1 MPRTKNI
8 SLDEAYQ
15 AYRQFVAA
23 HGYAPTTREFGATL
37 GIVHSAAH
45 HHLRQMEARK
55 LITRDQGKSRGTTL
69 RGDRPAPDTPR
80 AADLVA
86 LIAEAADDL
95 DELAEGWVHALDA
108 DELAAALRARAAGLR
123 AGLGGARVEA

>member
-95 DELAEGWVHALDA
+95 DELAAQATTVSAQDM
-108 DELAAALRARAAGLR
+108 AAALAARAAGLR
-123 AGLGGARVEA
+123 AGLGGV

>member
-86 LIAEAADDL
+86 LIAEAALDL
-95 DELAEGWVHALDA
+95 DELAAQATTVSAQDM
-108 DELAAALRARAAGLR
+108 AAGLRARAAGLR
-123 AGLGGARVEA
+123 AGLGGV

>member
-23 HGYAPTTREFGATL
+23 HGYAPTTREFADAL
-37 GIVHSAAH
+37 GIGTSSAH
-45 HHLRQMEARK
+45 RHLLNLEASK

-86 LIAEAADDL
+86 LITEAAADL
-95 DELAEGWVHALDA
+95 DELAAQASSFSA
-108 DELAAALRARAAGLR
+108 DDMAAALSARAAGLR
-123 AGLGGARVEA
+123 AGMGGGA

>member
-23 HGYAPTTREFGATL
+23 HGYAPTTREFADAL
-37 GIVHSAAH
+37 GIGTSSAH
-45 HHLRQMEARK
+45 RHLLNLEASK
-55 LITRDQGKSRGTTL
+55 LIVRAGGKSRGTAL
-69 RGDRPAPDTPR
+69 RAPLVAPQSH

-86 LIAEAADDL
+86 LIAEAALDL
-95 DELAEGWVHALDA
+95 DELAAQATTVSAQDM
-108 DELAAALRARAAGLR
+108 AAALAARAAGLR
-123 AGLGGARVEA
+123 AGLGGV

>member
-86 LIAEAADDL
+86 LITEAAADL
-95 DELAEGWVHALDA
+95 DELAAQASSFSA
-108 DELAAALRARAAGLR
+108 DDMAAALSARAAGLR
-123 AGLGGARVEA
+123 AGMGGGA